1 MIQAIDVLKVLD
13 AFEALVDRKNVSDD
27 AKKLIAT
34 ELLASVPHEI
44 MAPGCKNTSDA
55 VRAIIRDY
63 IGVKNDRT
71 NPGNGGIRSSAE
83 AEARKVPED
92 GRIGQEKAEEAR
104 PESQEVS
111 SEGAKDR
118 EADAPQDQQKVAGA
132 GNRNRIKQRS
142 R

>member
-1 MIQAIDVLKVLD
+1 MIHAIDVLKVLD
-13 AFEALVDRKNVSDD
+13 AFEALVDRKNVPDD

-71 NPGNGGIRSSAE
+71 NPGNGGNRSPAE
-83 AEARKVPED
+83 AEARTATED
-92 GRIGQEKAEEAR
+92 GGIGQEEAKEAGHK
-104 PESQEVS
+104 PQEVS
-111 SEGAKDR
+111 SEGAKER
-118 EADAPQDQQKVAGA
+118 KAGSTQDLEKVAGA
-132 GNRNRIKQRS
+132 GNRNRLKQRP